1 MMPVAL
7 IRLIDQRGI
16 DPSENKFENQPEL
29 DRVRETIILHQLNLE
44 EFLLICPA
52 SCIFLTVSIQ

>member
-29 DRVRETIILHQLNLE
+29 DRVRETIILHQLNLQG
-44 EFLLICPA
+44 FLLICSA

>member
-29 DRVRETIILHQLNLE
+29 DRVRETIILHQLNLV
-44 EFLLICPA
+44 EFPLIYLA
-52 SCIFLTVSIQ
+52 SYNSANSF